1 MRNIRGV
8 ASLVLAAAIWGGV
21 YVVSRVVL
29 RYVPPVPLV
38 EIRLALTIL
47 ALLPFYRRPEVR
59 PNLGDYAL
67 ALVSGTL
74 GFGLSLVAQF
84 YGTFWSSAHIG
95 ALVTS
100 SSPAFIALLALP
112 VLGERL
118 KPAQV
123 VALALALLGAVVV
136 MAPGAAGGATPRGVL
151 TLILAALTWAVYTVF
166 NRRLG
171 RRQGLWFVSFMT
183 TLFAFLMLL
192 PASQGVLS
200 LPWGHFGVSLY
211 LGIAYIGFISTAVA
225 MYLWNYGFTQMP
237 AANASLFLFV
247 QPVVG
252 TLLGVLMLGERLSPW
267 LWPGALLIVA
277 GVWLALRG
285 GHDAPGAGGGAAGRD
300 LGALP
305 LAAQAKVE

>member
-1 MRNIRGV
+1 MSNIRGV
-8 ASLVLAAAIWGGV
+8 ASLVLATAIWGGV

-29 RYVPPVPLV
+29 NSIPPVPLV
-38 EIRLALTIL
+38 EIRLAMTLL
-47 ALLPFYRRPEVR
+47 VLLPLYRRPALR
-59 PNLGDYAL
+59 PNLGDYGIAL
-67 ALVSGTL
+67 LSGTL

-84 YGTFWSSAHIG
+84 YGTFWSSAHVG

-123 VALALALLGAVVV
+123 AAMALALLGAVVV
-136 MAPGAAGGATPRGVL
+136 MAPGAAGGGTPRGVL
-151 TLILAALTWAVYTVF
+151 TLVLAAVTWAVYTVF
-166 NRRLG
+166 NRRLA

-192 PASQGVLS
+192 PASGGVLN
-200 LPWGHFGVSLY
+200 LPWSHFGVPLY
-211 LGIAYIGFISTAVA
+211 LGVAYIGFISTAVA

-252 TLLGVLMLGERLSPW
+252 TILGVLMLGERLSPW
-267 LWPGALLIVA
+267 LVPGALLIVA
-277 GVWLALRG
+277 GVVLALRSA
-285 GHDAPGAGGGAAGRD
+285 DPAPAAGPEVRE
-300 LGALP
+300 A
-305 LAAQAKVE
+305 EI

>member
-1 MRNIRGV
+1 MPNIRGA
-8 ASLVLAAAIWGGV
+8 ASLILATAIWGGV

-29 RYVPPVPLV
+29 NSIPPVPLV
-38 EIRLALTIL
+38 EIRLLMTL
-47 ALLPFYRRPEVR
+47 LVLLPLYRRPTLR
-59 PNLGDYAL
+59 PRLSDYGIAL
-67 ALVSGTL
+67 LSGTL

-84 YGTFWSSAHIG
+84 YGTFWSSAHVG

-123 VALALALLGAVVV
+123 AAMALALLGAVIV

-151 TLILAALTWAVYTVF
+151 TLILAAVTWAVYTVF
-166 NRRLG
+166 NRRLA

-183 TLFAFLMLL
+183 TFFAFLMLL
-192 PASQGVLS
+192 PASGGVLS
-200 LPWGHFGVSLY
+200 LPWSHFGVPLY
-211 LGIAYIGFISTAVA
+211 LGVAYIGFISTAVA

-247 QPVVG
+247 QPIVG
-252 TLLGVLMLGERLSPW
+252 TILGVLMLGERLSPW
-267 LWPGALLIVA
+267 LVPGALLIVA
-277 GVWLALRG
+277 GVVLALRS
-285 GHDAPGAGGGAAGRD
+285 AEPA
-300 LGALP
+300 P
-305 LAAQAKVE
+305 LAEPAVREAEI